1 MNLMAILEGLTLGS
15 ALIVAIGAQNAFVL
29 RQGLVRQHVFV
40 VCTVCLAGDALLITL
55 GAGGLGTILRADVL
69 ILRFTAWA
77 GAVYLLFVAAQS
89 FRRAAKPQ
97 ALVVTARETRLGSLA
112 KVIASALALTFLNPH
127 VYLDTVVVLGSVAA
141 RYASGDRAL
150 FAFGAV
156 LASAA
161 WFYTLGF
168 GAARLAPLFGRP
180 GTWRIV
186 DGGIGVLMLALSA
199 SLVHWALT
207 TANSQ

>member
-15 ALIVAIGAQNAFVL
+15 ALIVVIGAQNAFVL

-40 VCTVCLAGDALLITL
+40 VCTVCLAGDALLITV

-69 ILRFTAWA
+69 ILRLTAWA
-77 GAVYLLFVAAQS
+77 GAVYLLFVGAQS
-89 FRRAAKPQ
+89 FTRATKPQ
-97 ALVVTARETRLGSLA
+97 ALVVTAGEATLGSLA

-161 WFYTLGF
+161 WFYALGF
-168 GAARLAPLFGRP
+168 GAARLAPLFSRP

-207 TANSQ
+207 TVNSQ

>member
-1 MNLMAILEGLTLGS
+1 LNLMAILEGLTLGS

-29 RQGLVRQHVFV
+29 RQGLVREHVFA

-55 GAGGLGTILRADVL
+55 GAGGLGTILRADLL

-97 ALVVTARETRLGSLA
+97 VLVVAAGEARLGSLA
-112 KVIASALALTFLNPH
+112 KAIASALALTFLNPH

-141 RYASGDRAL
+141 RHASGDRAL
-150 FAFGAV
+150 FTFGAV

-161 WFYTLGF
+161 WFYALGF
-168 GAARLAPLFGRP
+168 GAARLAPLFSRP

-207 TANSQ
+207 AATSQ

>member
-29 RQGLVRQHVFV
+29 RQGLARQHVFV

-69 ILRFTAWA
+69 SLRFTAWA

-97 ALVVTARETRLGSLA
+97 ALVVTAGEARLGSLA

-161 WFYTLGF
+161 WFYALGF
-168 GAARLAPLFGRP
+168 GAARLAPLFSRP

-207 TANSQ
+207 VVNSQ